1 MIVANDFVQTFK
13 HFVLI
18 LHDLRT

>member
-1 MIVANDFVQTFK
+1 VK

-18 LHDLRT
+18 

>member
-1 MIVANDFVQTFK
+1 MVK

-18 LHDLRT
+18 LELL